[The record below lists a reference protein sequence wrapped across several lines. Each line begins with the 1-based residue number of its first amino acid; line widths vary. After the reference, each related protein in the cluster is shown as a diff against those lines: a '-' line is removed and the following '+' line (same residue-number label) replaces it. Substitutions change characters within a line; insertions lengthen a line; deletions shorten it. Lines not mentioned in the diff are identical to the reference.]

1 MAMNSSGPAARPAS
15 ASGSRRAQLPNAL
28 TVLRLLLLPVFVVLM
43 LEADDGYSWPAAIVF
58 GAAGLTDQLDGWL
71 ARRWRVESVFG
82 KIADPLADRLLID
95 AAVVLLWLDDR
106 LPWPALAIILG
117 RDVLLL
123 AGYKVVVPRGYDFSV
138 NFLGKAATWLL
149 YASLAFTMVTHAGA
163 DWPLVIFWTGVAVAI
178 AAGLGYVVRAAQEV
192 RLG

>member
-1 MAMNSSGPAARPAS
+1 MAW
-15 ASGSRRAQLPNAL
+15 RAQLPNAL
-28 TVLRLLLLPVFVVLM
+28 TIFRLLALPVFVLLM
-43 LEADDGYSWPAAIVF
+43 LSAEGGHSWPAAIVF
-58 GAAGLTDQLDGWL
+58 GAAAITDQLDGWL
-71 ARRWRVESVFG
+71 ARRWQVESAFG

-106 LPWPALAIILG
+106 LPWAALAIVLG
-117 RDVLLL
+117 RDIVLL

-149 YASLAFTMVTHAGA
+149 YASLAFTMVTDAGA
-163 DWPLVIFWTGVAVAI
+163 DWPLTIFWTGVAVAL
-178 AAGLGYVVRAAQEV
+178 AAGLAYVARAARQV